1 MLACFSRPYCR
12 LWAGFQRRV
21 ACGFAM
27 VASYRGSMAPAASV
41 EIESVMRRMLGVY
54 GTDDIET
61 LSNLFSSDPSL
72 RVLGTSPGE
81 WWTGPSEVLRARH
94 VQGGE
99 MLGTFKLE
107 VDMVEAF
114 EDGPFGWA
122 TCFFALVTPEGRMPL
137 RTTALFRLEAGAW
150 RIVHYH
156 NSVPA
161 PNQQIFGVDLTT
173 TLEELVTSVLDGPSP
188 FFSSAG
194 SEGTMTLVFTDI
206 VDSTVF
212 AESVGDAAWAEAV
225 CDHETEIRSLTATH
239 GGRVIKFLGDGSM
252 LAFES
257 ARAAVRAAVDIQ
269 RAAVDSPF
277 AIRIG
282 IHTGE
287 TIRTADDVLG
297 LTVNKAAR
305 IASAAGAGQI
315 LASSTTRDM
324 VGSLDGVQFGEPQI
338 VSLKGFSDTHQIVL
352 LEWV

>member
-1 MLACFSRPYCR
+1 MPDM
-12 LWAGFQRRV
+12 GGRRV
-21 ACGFAM
+21 ACGVAM
-27 VASYRGSMAPAASV
+27 DASYRVWMAPVASV
-41 EIESVMRRMLGVY
+41 EIESVMRRMLSAY
-54 GTDDIET
+54 GTIDVET
-61 LSNLFSSDPSL
+61 VSNLFSSDPSL
-72 RVLGTSPGE
+72 RVLGSSPGE
-81 WWTGPSEVLRARH
+81 WWSGPEEVLGVLH
-94 VQGGE
+94 IQGGE
-99 MLGTFKLE
+99 MLGSWKLE

-122 TCFFALVTPEGRMPL
+122 TCFCALVTPEGRMPL

-156 NSVPA
+156 NSFPT
-161 PNQQIFGVDLTT
+161 PNQQIFGIDLTT
-173 TLEELVTSVLDGPSP
+173 TLEELVTSVLDEPSP

-206 VDSTVF
+206 VDSTVL
-212 AESVGDAAWAEAV
+212 AESIGDTAWAETV
-225 CDHETEIRSLTATH
+225 GSHETSIRSLTAIH

-269 RAAVDSPF
+269 KATTDSPF

-287 TIRTADDVLG
+287 TIRTADDILG

-305 IASAAGAGQI
+305 IASAAGADQI

-324 VGSLDGVQFGEPQI
+324 IGSLDGVQIGAPKI
-338 VSLKGFSDTHQIVL
+338 VSLKGFSDTHQIVP
-352 LEWV
+352 LEWE